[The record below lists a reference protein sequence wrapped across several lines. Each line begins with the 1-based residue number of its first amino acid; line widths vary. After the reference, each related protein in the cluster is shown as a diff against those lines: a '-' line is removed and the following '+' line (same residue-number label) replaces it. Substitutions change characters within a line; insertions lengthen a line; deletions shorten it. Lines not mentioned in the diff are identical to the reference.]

1 MKNLLST
8 LWFRY
13 LTSRYL
19 IYNTCWEDP
28 KIDRF
33 LLNIDQSSD
42 VLMITS
48 AGDNTFDYLLDR
60 PRSIDCAD
68 INPQQ
73 NALLDLKCALF
84 DSGNYEHLTELF
96 LTGKSPNYRII
107 YKSIRNKLDQSSQTF
122 WDQHIHWFSR
132 ENGFYRNGLT
142 GYFARVLNTLLKLK
156 KLQEPVQRLINEP
169 SHHIREDIF
178 ISEIEPDL
186 WQGFSK
192 YFWKSELVLS
202 LAGIPS
208 TQIESMS
215 DLNAYM
221 RSTLRNLFVKQ
232 GMKDNYFWKIYLEG
246 NYTESCSPEYLKK
259 DNFEIISSQLT
270 KITHNTL
277 SVTELLNSSEKKY
290 SHFLLLDHQD
300 WLAGNGTNELEK
312 EWIAIFK
319 SSKSN
324 SKILFRSVHKD
335 LEFLP
340 DFVRSKIKK
349 MNIKTTYLKQND
361 RVGTY
366 PSTFLFEIDV

>member
-13 LTSRYL
+13 LTSRFL

-33 LLNIDQSSD
+33 LLNLDQSSD
-42 VLMITS
+42 VFMITS

-84 DSGNYEHLTELF
+84 ESGNYEHLTELF

-107 YKSIRNKLDQSSQTF
+107 YKSIRNKLNQSSQTF
-122 WDQHIHWFSR
+122 WDQHIHWFSH

-142 GYFARVLNTLLKLK
+142 GYFARVLNTLLKVK
-156 KLQEPVQRLINEP
+156 KLQEPVQRVINEP
-169 SHHIREDIF
+169 SLNIRKDIF
-178 ISEIEPDL
+178 TSEIEPAL

-208 TQIESMS
+208 TQIKSMS

-221 RSTLRNLFVKQ
+221 RSTLRNLFVEQ

-277 SVTELLNSSEKKY
+277 SVTELLNSSQKKY
-290 SHFLLLDHQD
+290 SHFVLLDHQD

-312 EWIAIFK
+312 EWRAIFK
-319 SSKSN
+319 SSKPN
-324 SKILFRSVHKD
+324 SKVLFRSVHKD

-340 DFVRSKIKK
+340 DFVRLKIKK
-349 MNIKTTYLKQND
+349 TNIKTTYLKQND